1 MLSRESHAAKQ
12 PKRYRVDLPE
22 QHQGRAETPLLLIDS
37 IAKVKI
43 TERMIDAAPQEIIT
57 NDNLNASVD
66 VKVLEG
72 EESVKNSRHNVK

>member
-1 MLSRESHAAKQ
+1 
-12 PKRYRVDLPE
+12 
-22 QHQGRAETPLLLIDS
+22 
-37 IAKVKI
+37 
-43 TERMIDAAPQEIIT
+43 MIDAAPQEIIT